1 MACGFCP
8 LLEHMLEVYT
18 DGQGKMGTWLVS
30 HRRVVVL
37 AQCPQLQIRPMRVRA
52 VHKVASGA
60 AGRLHREDGV
70 GDRVDGLVEG
80 ELGRG
85 LDALDR
91 VPAATSMAL
100 SAL

>member
-1 MACGFCP
+1 
-8 LLEHMLEVYT
+8 MLEVYI
-18 DGQGKMGTWLVS
+18 DGQGKMGMWLVS

-37 AQCPQLQIRPMRVRA
+37 AQCPQLQIRAVRVRA

-60 AGRLHREDGV
+60 AGRLHGEDGV
-70 GDRVDGLVEG
+70 GDRVDGLVQG

-85 LDALDR
+85 FDAVDR